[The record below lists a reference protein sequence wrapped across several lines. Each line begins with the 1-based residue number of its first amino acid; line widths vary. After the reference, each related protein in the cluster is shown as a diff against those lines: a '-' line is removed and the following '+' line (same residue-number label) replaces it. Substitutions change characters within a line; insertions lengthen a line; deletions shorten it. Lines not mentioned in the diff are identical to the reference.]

1 MLNSK
6 SDKSSKAADLLK
18 PLTHHKMSKEGK
30 HFFRLA
36 AVTGGGGGYPVA
48 EPEPG
53 NFPS

>member
-18 PLTHHKMSKEGK
+18 PLTHHKIFS
-30 HFFRLA
+30 RLA